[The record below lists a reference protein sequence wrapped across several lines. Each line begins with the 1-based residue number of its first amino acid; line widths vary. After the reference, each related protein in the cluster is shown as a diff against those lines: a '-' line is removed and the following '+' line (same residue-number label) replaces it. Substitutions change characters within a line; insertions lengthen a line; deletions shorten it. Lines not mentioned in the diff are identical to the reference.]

1 MAYAMYNESQHGILV
16 NLVHRPLHIHRL
28 QYKMMNAQK
37 PRNEANRSPAHEW
50 LHPISLISRPFYFVV
65 VENIGCDIWDWPGN
79 ETTYIS
85 LVVL

>member
-1 MAYAMYNESQHGILV
+1 MAFFEYGILV
-16 NLVHRPLHIHRL
+16 GLIPRPLHIHRL

-37 PRNEANRSPAHEW
+37 PRNEASNSPAHEW

-79 ETTYIS
+79 ETTNTS
-85 LVVL
+85 HR